1 MFHCIKFLSISAPPL
16 RVDNVLAAVQGVHRR
31 TLGEA
36 LLLSVTQI
44 FLDDKELLDK
54 IKRSDDDRLHAV
66 VKTWVQGAGV
76 DKITSWRHLVW
87 RLDHGDMTE
96 SADKF
101 RHFAEPLLG
110 KSCDSIRV
118 SIFLYRSSL

>member
-1 MFHCIKFLSISAPPL
+1 MIHCIKFLSISAPPL
-16 RVDNVLAAVQGVHRR
+16 TVDNVLDAVQGVHWK

-66 VKTWVQGAGV
+66 VKTWVQGDGV
-76 DKITSWRHLVW
+76 DKKTSWRHLVW

-101 RHFAEPLLG
+101 RHFAELLLG